1 MISIAIDGPSG
12 AGKSTISRTVAGKLG
27 YLYVDTGALYRTIG
41 LYVLRNGSDPK
52 NEQQVQTLLP
62 QLQVNMGYQDGIQQM
77 FLQGENVT
85 DQIRTPEVSMAASGV
100 SAHSCVRAYLLDL
113 QRRLARENNVIMDG
127 RDIGTVVLPDAD
139 VKIFL
144 TASSA
149 VRAKRRFNELIA
161 KGEDITYEKVLAD
174 VEKRDY
180 ADSHRAISPL
190 KQAEDAIIADTS
202 ELNFEESVALIQKII
217 AQHLEKKAD
226 QNP

>member
-161 KGEDITYEKVLAD
+161 KGEDITYEKVLDD

-180 ADSHRAISPL
+180 DDSHRAISPL

-217 AQHLEKKAD
+217 SEHLEKKAD

>member
-149 VRAKRRFNELIA
+149 IRAKRRFNELIA
-161 KGEDITYEKVLAD
+161 KGEDITYEKVLDD

-180 ADSHRAISPL
+180 DDSHRAISPL

-217 AQHLEKKAD
+217 AEHLEKKAD

>member
-161 KGEDITYEKVLAD
+161 KGEDITYEKVLDD

-217 AQHLEKKAD
+217 AEHLEKKAD

>member
-41 LYVLRNGSDPK
+41 LYVLRNGSNPK

-161 KGEDITYEKVLAD
+161 KGEDITYEKVLDD